1 MTNYPV
7 GDFLIQIKNAGLA
20 KRRSV
25 TVPKTKL
32 IHSVAKVLVKE
43 GYLTEVVAE
52 KNLLRVQL
60 SYRKKEPV
68 LLDLKLVSRPGL
80 RIYKKAEALKRQKG
94 ASFLIVST
102 PQGIVSSRQ
111 AVKQNRG
118 GEAIAEIW

>member
-20 KRRSV
+20 KRRYVSV
-25 TVPKTKL
+25 SKTKL
-32 IHSVAKVLVKE
+32 ILSVAKVLAKE
-43 GYLTEVVAE
+43 GYLGDVVEE
-52 KNLLRVQL
+52 KNLLKVQL
-60 SYRKKEPV
+60 KFYKKEPV

-80 RIYKKAEALKRQKG
+80 RVYKSAEELKRQKG

-102 PQGIVSSRQ
+102 PQGVVSSRQ
-111 AVKQNRG
+111 AIKQNIG